1 MINEAIKICIAERE
15 KIIEMI
21 AGRIVARKNANGD
34 MHKSTFL
41 AEIKELHE
49 KADMYLMVLSELT
62 SHSENYTEVMQEKE
76 VQQEEK
82 APEKEVPAPKR
93 RVTRRAKAD
102 E

>member
-1 MINEAIKICIAERE
+1 MISDAIKICIAERE

-34 MHKSTFL
+34 MQKSTFL

-49 KADMYLMVLSELT
+49 KADIYLMALSALT
-62 SHSENYTEVMQEKE
+62 SHSENHTEAQQEKE
-76 VQQEEK
+76 EQQAEK